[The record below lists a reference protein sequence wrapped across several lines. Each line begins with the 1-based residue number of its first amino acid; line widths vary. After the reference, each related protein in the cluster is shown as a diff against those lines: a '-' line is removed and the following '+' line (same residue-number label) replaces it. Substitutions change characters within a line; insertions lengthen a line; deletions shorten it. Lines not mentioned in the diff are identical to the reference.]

1 MVRIKPLLDGLRQI
15 GKDHAGMNPAKGSL
29 NWLMC
34 NGAVPIP
41 GARNINQAQENEGS
55 LRWQL
60 TDNEMDVLV
69 RINEE
74 VSG

>member
-1 MVRIKPLLDGLRQI
+1 
-15 GKDHAGMNPAKGSL
+15 MNPAKVSL

-41 GARNINQAQENEGS
+41 GARNINQAQENQGN

-60 TDNEMDVLV
+60 SDNERDVLV